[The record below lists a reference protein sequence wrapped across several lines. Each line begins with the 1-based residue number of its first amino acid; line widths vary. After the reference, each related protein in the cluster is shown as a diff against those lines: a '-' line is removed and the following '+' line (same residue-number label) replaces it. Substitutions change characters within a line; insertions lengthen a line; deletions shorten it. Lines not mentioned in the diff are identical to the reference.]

1 MVDTPRTS
9 GNGNSVYYWTKLLSV
24 FVIGEVILI
33 RLGFVPIIYLYSI
46 ICMIIFTYEVLSR
59 GGLEPIV
66 EQLNLLRDGENQK
79 KERSEEEILSI
90 VQERYAQGEISDE
103 EFEHHI
109 ERLLN
114 TELSNE
120 VGSEQRE
127 LQPSMIDQDELS
139 SKNTYDKKN
148 KLNI

>member
-1 MVDTPRTS
+1 
-9 GNGNSVYYWTKLLSV
+9 
-24 FVIGEVILI
+24 
-33 RLGFVPIIYLYSI
+33 
-46 ICMIIFTYEVLSR
+46 MIIFTYEVLSR